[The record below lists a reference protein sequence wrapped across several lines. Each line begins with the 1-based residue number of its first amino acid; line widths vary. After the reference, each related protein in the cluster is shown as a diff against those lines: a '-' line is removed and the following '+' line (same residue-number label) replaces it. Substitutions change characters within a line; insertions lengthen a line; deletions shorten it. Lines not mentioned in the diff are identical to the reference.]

1 MIEIIDQFSVQG
13 AIKSYER
20 LERGHINDTFKVVTT
35 DQEYLF
41 QKINHKIFKDVS
53 GMMGNIQRITE
64 HLPLAYDRLGITSQE
79 TLQLIQT
86 HRLENYVHHEEGYF
100 RMFDFKSHL
109 KSLDVPESE
118 EQIFEGAKSYGFFLR
133 P

>member
-64 HLPLAYDRLGITSQE
+64 HLPAAYDRLGITSQE
-79 TLQLIQT
+79 TL
-86 HRLENYVHHEEGYF
+86 RAYK
-100 RMFDFKSHL
+100 DP
-109 KSLDVPESE
+109 SLRKFCLS
-118 EQIFEGAKSYGFFLR
+118 
-133 P
+133 

>member
-79 TLQLIQT
+79 TL
-86 HRLENYVHHEEGYF
+86 RAY
-100 RMFDFKSHL
+100 
-109 KSLDVPESE
+109 
-118 EQIFEGAKSYGFFLR
+118 
-133 P
+133 

>member
-1 MIEIIDQFSVQG
+1 MINLAVQG

-53 GMMGNIQRITE
+53 GMMRNIQRITD
-64 HLPLAYDRLGITSQE
+64 HLPAAYDRLGITSQE
-79 TLQLIQT
+79 ALQLIKT

-133 P
+133 GLK